1 MTLSAGLLL
10 GGAVAIGADPATSA
24 TAAEDKGGLDL
35 SGERSSLLSADTT
48 ALAPGLDLTSFQ
60 RLLVDG
66 EQTNDDQVEAARTAV
81 GVNQDGTVF
90 YEVRCHES

>member
-10 GGAVAIGADPATSA
+10 RGAVAIGADPAASA
-24 TAAEDKGGLDL
+24 TAAEDTGGLNFG
-35 SGERSSLLSADTT
+35 GESSSLLSADTT
-48 ALAPGLDLTSFQ
+48 ALAPGVDLTSFQ

-66 EQTNDDQVEAARTAV
+66 EQTNNDQVEAARTAV
-81 GVNQDGTVF
+81 GVNQDGTVI